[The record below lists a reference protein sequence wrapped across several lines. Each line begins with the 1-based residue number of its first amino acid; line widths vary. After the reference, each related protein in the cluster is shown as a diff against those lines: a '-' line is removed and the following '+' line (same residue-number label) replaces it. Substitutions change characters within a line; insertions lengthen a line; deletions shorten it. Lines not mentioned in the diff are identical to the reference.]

1 MHTDTD
7 ACLRAV
13 RSRDARF
20 DGWFVTGV
28 RSTGIYCRP
37 SCPATPPK
45 ARNIT
50 FLPTAAAAQSAGFRA
65 CKRCRPDAS
74 PGSPEW
80 NVRADLVGRAMRLI
94 GDGVVDRDGVT
105 GLAQRLGYSVR
116 QIERAVQA
124 ELGAGPLAIARAGR
138 AQSAR
143 ILIET
148 TTLPLAQVA
157 HASGFGSIRAFNEAV
172 QEVFA
177 MTPSQLRAA
186 KTARG
191 RSGTSPERDPSPW
204 QRLSLRLPFRAPF
217 HPDNVFGHLAA
228 TGVPGVEE
236 WRDGR
241 YRRTLDLPG
250 GPGIVELSPTTDHV
264 RADLA
269 LTDLSDLTVAVSRCR
284 WLLDLDCDPE
294 AVDAALAEDPHLAP
308 LVRRTPGRR
317 VPRTV
322 DSREMAIRLVL
333 GQQVSTKAART
344 HAGRLA
350 ATFGAH
356 VDDPGGG
363 LTRLFPGPEA
373 LLTAGDESFAM
384 PVTRRE
390 TIRSLCRVLSQG
402 SLDTSAGADRE
413 EARRVLGDVPGI
425 GPWTVESYA
434 MRALGDPD
442 AFPGTDLGVR
452 IAARALG
459 IEDRPRVIESAS
471 ARWRPWRSYAV
482 QHLWATGDH
491 EANKLPEED
500 IL

>member
-1 MHTDTD
+1 MPLLHTDTD

-13 RSRDARF
+13 TARDARF

-50 FLPTAAAAQSAGFRA
+50 FLPTAAAAQAAGFRA

-94 GDGVVDRDGVT
+94 GDGVVDREGVA
-105 GLAQRLGYSVR
+105 GLAQQLGYSIR
-116 QIERAVQA
+116 QIERAMQA

-143 ILIET
+143 TLLET
-148 TTLPLAQVA
+148 TQLPLTQVA
-157 HASGFGSIRAFNEAV
+157 HAAGFGSLRTFNDAV
-172 QEVFA
+172 REVFA
-177 MTPSQLRAA
+177 MTPSALRAA
-186 KTARG
+186 GAG
-191 RSGTSPERDPSPW
+191 PSGAAGTPTSPW
-204 QRLSLRLPFRAPF
+204 HRLSLRLPFRSPL
-217 HPDNVFGHLAA
+217 HPDNLFGHLAF

-241 YRRTLDLPG
+241 YRRALDLPG
-250 GPGIVELSPTTDHV
+250 GPGIVALTPQPDHV

-269 LTDLSDLTVAVSRCR
+269 LTDLSDLTVAVHRCR
-284 WLLDLDCDPE
+284 WLLDLDCDPV
-294 AVDAALAEDPHLAP
+294 AVDAALAHDPQLAA
-308 LVRRTPGRR
+308 LVAQAPGRR

-322 DSREMAIRLVL
+322 DSAEMAIRIVI

-350 ATFGAH
+350 RHFGAPL
-356 VDDPGGG
+356 VDPDGG
-363 LTRLFPGPEA
+363 LTRLFPSAEA
-373 LLTAGDESFAM
+373 LLTADDDIFRM
-384 PVTRRE
+384 PTSRRE
-390 TIRSLCRVLSQG
+390 TIRRLCTVLAAG
-402 SLDTSAGADRE
+402 ELDTSAGADRE
-413 EARRVLGDVPGI
+413 QARTTLGQVKGI
-425 GPWTVESYA
+425 GPWTIECYA

-452 IAARALG
+452 FAARSLG
-459 IEDRPRVIESAS
+459 IEDRPRAIEEAS
-471 ARWRPWRSYAV
+471 GRWRPWRSYAV
-482 QHLWATGDH
+482 QHLWATGNH
-491 EANKLPEED
+491 EVNRLPEKD
-500 IL
+500 IS

>member
-1 MHTDTD
+1 
-7 ACLRAV
+7 
-13 RSRDARF
+13 
-20 DGWFVTGV
+20 
-28 RSTGIYCRP
+28 
-37 SCPATPPK
+37 
-45 ARNIT
+45 
-50 FLPTAAAAQSAGFRA
+50 
-65 CKRCRPDAS
+65 
-74 PGSPEW
+74 
-80 NVRADLVGRAMRLI
+80 MRLI

-105 GLAQRLGYSVR
+105 GLARRLGYSVR
-116 QIERAVQA
+116 QIERAMQS

-143 ILIET
+143 TLIET

-186 KTARG
+186 KAGRGEARG
-191 RSGTSPERDPSPW
+191 HDASPW

-217 HPDNVFGHLAA
+217 HPDNVFGHLAT

-250 GPGIVELSPTTDHV
+250 GAGIVELSPTPDHV

-269 LTDLSDLTVAVSRCR
+269 LTDLADLTVAVSRCR

-294 AVDAALAEDPHLAP
+294 AVDAALAEDPLLAP

-344 HAGRLA
+344 HAGRLV
-350 ATFGAH
+350 ATYGRP

-373 LLTAGDESFAM
+373 LLQAGDESFAM

-390 TIRSLCRVLSQG
+390 TIRSLCRVLADG
-402 SLDTSAGADRE
+402 ALDTSAGADRD
-413 EARRVLGDVPGI
+413 EARQVLGAVPGI

-459 IEDRPRVIESAS
+459 IEDKPRVIESAS
-471 ARWRPWRSYAV
+471 TRWRPWRSYAV

-491 EANKLPEED
+491 ETNRLPEKD
-500 IL
+500 IS

>member
-1 MHTDTD
+1 MHTDAE

-94 GDGVVDRDGVT
+94 SDGVVDRDGVA

-116 QIERAVQA
+116 QIERAMQS

-143 ILIET
+143 TLIET

-157 HASGFGSIRAFNEAV
+157 HASGFGSIRAFNDAV

-186 KTARG
+186 KSG
-191 RSGTSPERDPSPW
+191 REQPSESIASPW
-204 QRLSLRLPFRAPF
+204 QRLSLRLPFRTPF
-217 HPDNVFGHLAA
+217 HPDNVFGHLAT

-250 GPGIVELSPTTDHV
+250 GPGIVQLSPAPDHV

-269 LTDLSDLTVAVSRCR
+269 LTDLADLTVAVSRCR
-284 WLLDLDCDPE
+284 WLLDLDCDPQ
-294 AVDAALAEDPHLAP
+294 AVDAALAEDPRLAR

-322 DSREMAIRLVL
+322 DSSEMAIRIVI

-350 ATFGAH
+350 ASYGRA
-356 VDDPGGG
+356 VEDPGGG
-363 LTRLFPGPEA
+363 LNRLFPTAEA
-373 LLTAGDESFAM
+373 LLTAGDDSFAM

-390 TIRSLCRVLSQG
+390 TIRSLCRVLSEG
-402 SLDTSAGADRE
+402 GLDTSAGADRE
-413 EARRVLGDVPGI
+413 EARRVLGAVPGI

-471 ARWRPWRSYAV
+471 AQWRPWRSYAV

-491 EANKLPEED
+491 ESNRLPEKD
-500 IL
+500 IS